1 MKDFI
6 PKKQVETLLEKIH
19 DRVAENLLNAIEKPL
34 TTDDYQ
40 TFGYTTKKAMQND
53 LNRLKVHRA
62 KNGKIYWYLSEMNAY
77 IKNNEATK

>member
-6 PKKQVETLLEKIH
+6 PKKQVENLLEKIH

-53 LNRLKVHRA
+53 LHRLPVHKA
-62 KNGKIYWYLSEMNAY
+62 PNGKRYLYLSEF
-77 IKNNEATK
+77 NNWVKQSSEVA